1 MMNVPSRTAR
11 QQRIIDLITREE
23 IRTQSALRSRLIANG
38 YEVTQATLSRDLD
51 EIGAVKIQS
60 SSGHSIYAIAPA
72 GDPSR
77 IPQPLLDID
86 AQARLSRVANEVVTG
101 VDAALNIVV
110 IHTKA
115 GAAHYLG
122 GAIDR
127 HVWPDVIGSVA
138 GDDTVMVVTPSV
150 EAATHVRDLLMSL
163 IAKAD
168 KR

>member
-1 MMNVPSRTAR
+1 MNVPSRTAR
-11 QQRIIDLITREE
+11 QQKIIDLISREE
-23 IRTQSALRSRLIANG
+23 IRTQSELRSRLIGLG

-60 SSGHSIYAIAPA
+60 ESGQSIYAISQA

-77 IPQPLLDID
+77 TPQALLDVD
-86 AQARLSRVANEVVTG
+86 AQSRLSRVANEVVTG
-101 VDAALNIVV
+101 VDSAMNLVV

-115 GAAHYLG
+115 GAANYLA

-127 HVWPDVIGSVA
+127 NVWSDVIGSVA
-138 GDDTVMVVTPSV
+138 GDDTVMVVTSSV
-150 EAATHVRDLLMSL
+150 EAANRVQDLLMSL
-163 IAKAD
+163 IVRAD